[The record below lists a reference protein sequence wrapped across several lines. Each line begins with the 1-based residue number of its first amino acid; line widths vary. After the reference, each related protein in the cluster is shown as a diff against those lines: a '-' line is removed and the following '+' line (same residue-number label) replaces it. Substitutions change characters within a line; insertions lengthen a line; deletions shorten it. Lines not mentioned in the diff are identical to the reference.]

1 MRIVVLDAFAA
12 DQGQLSWEALG
23 ELGHVEVYPRTKP
36 EELLQ
41 RAEGAAAL
49 LTNKVVIDAPLIE
62 ALPDLRYVGVV
73 ATGTNVVDLDACRA
87 REIAVTNVPG
97 YSTHSVAQLV
107 FAFVLHFTH
116 GVALHDARV
125 KRGDWATS
133 QDFMFTAQPLTEL
146 AGRTITIVG
155 MGAIGRAVRDIAHAF
170 GMNVMAAS
178 VPGSST
184 PGRAP
189 LEDALPKS
197 DVVSLHCP
205 LTPQTKH
212 LVGSAFLN
220 LMKPGAILVNTGR
233 GPLVDT
239 AALRAALEAGRIG
252 GVALDVL
259 DEEPPAADHPLL
271 PRAGDEAPWSSR
283 LVVTPHIGWA
293 TTAARERLVAAVVE
307 NLAAFARGERRNR
320 VD

>member
-1 MRIVVLDAFAA
+1 MKIVVLDAFAA

-23 ELGHVEVYPRTKP
+23 ELGHVEVYPRTAP
-36 EELLQ
+36 EDLLK

-49 LTNKVVIDAPLIE
+49 LTNKVVLDAAVIE
-62 ALPDLRYVGVV
+62 ALPELKYVGVV
-73 ATGTNVVDLDACRA
+73 ATGTNVVDLEACRA
-87 REIAVTNVPG
+87 RGIAVTNVPG

-107 FAFVLHFTH
+107 FAYVLHFTH

-125 KRGDWATS
+125 KRGDWAWS
-133 QDFMFTAQPLTEL
+133 EDFMFTTQPLLEL
-146 AGRTITIVG
+146 AGRAITIVG

-170 GMNVMAAS
+170 GMTVMAAS

-189 LEDALPKS
+189 LEDALPGS

-220 LMKPGAILVNTGR
+220 LMKPGAILINTGR
-233 GPLVDT
+233 GALVDEPALL
-239 AALRAALEAGRIG
+239 AALAGGRLAG
-252 GVALDVL
+252 AGLDVL
-259 DEEPPAADHPLL
+259 SVEPPPADHPLTDA
-271 PRAGDEAPWSSR
+271 RAPWASR
-283 LVVTPHIGWA
+283 LVVTPHIGWGA
-293 TTAARERLVAAVVE
+293 LESRRRLERVVAD
-307 NLAAFARGERRNR
+307 NLASFLDGGRLNR
-320 VD
+320 VV